1 MATDLTLNAWSGGN
15 DRRTWFGL
23 ERAVS
28 RCDQSQVLADR
39 GRMSC
44 GGGSSLLPWRNK
56 SRKGTCNGDGGEM
69 IGRIDSR
76 AYLSA
81 FRI

>member
-1 MATDLTLNAWSGGN
+1 M
-15 DRRTWFGL
+15 
-23 ERAVS
+23 
-28 RCDQSQVLADR
+28 
-39 GRMSC
+39 
-44 GGGSSLLPWRNK
+44 LPWRNK